1 MDNSAQ
7 HCILIYIV
15 MSGINRNKNDIML
28 VILQKTGFKW
38 KRNNYRDQQMNPQED
53 CRPDP
58 HGESAGFALVRIA
71 VTRQLL
77 PSPLSWQVVPI
88 QNLRP
93 LEPG

>member
-1 MDNSAQ
+1 
-7 HCILIYIV
+7 
-15 MSGINRNKNDIML
+15 
-28 VILQKTGFKW
+28 
-38 KRNNYRDQQMNPQED
+38 MNPQGD
-53 CRPDP
+53 CSPDP